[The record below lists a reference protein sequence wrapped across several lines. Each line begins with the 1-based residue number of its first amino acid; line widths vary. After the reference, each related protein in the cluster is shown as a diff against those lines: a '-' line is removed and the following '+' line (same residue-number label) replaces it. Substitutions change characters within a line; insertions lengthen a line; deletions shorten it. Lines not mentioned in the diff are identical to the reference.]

1 MYTNPCWFCLVIWI
15 KFFFVILHFFKESA
29 YKQVNEYSKIEN
41 NFVAKEDYLYKPQN
55 QMVMSDSNNKLTS
68 KETSVKLSSTETE
81 SEDMVKREIQELLNE
96 EEKTFSFLGTA
107 FLILV
112 FVLLIIRVMHPLKL
126 DEY

>member
-1 MYTNPCWFCLVIWI
+1 
-15 KFFFVILHFFKESA
+15 
-29 YKQVNEYSKIEN
+29 
-41 NFVAKEDYLYKPQN
+41 
-55 QMVMSDSNNKLTS
+55 MVMSDSNNKLTS

-112 FVLLIIRVMHPLKL
+112 FVLLIIRVMHPPKL

>member
-1 MYTNPCWFCLVIWI
+1 M
-15 KFFFVILHFFKESA
+15 
-29 YKQVNEYSKIEN
+29 
-41 NFVAKEDYLYKPQN
+41 YKPQN